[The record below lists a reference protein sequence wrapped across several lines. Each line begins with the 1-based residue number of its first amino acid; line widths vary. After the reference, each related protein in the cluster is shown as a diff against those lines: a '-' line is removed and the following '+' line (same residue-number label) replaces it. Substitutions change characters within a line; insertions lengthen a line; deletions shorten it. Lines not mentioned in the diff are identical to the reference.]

1 MSRYHVNFGV
11 ISLINKTSYSFKF
24 GNLPTARV
32 WLLGL
37 SIVPAA
43 STPKKTPLSNA
54 VIEVVIYDEADHII
68 SSKTDSIKNWLWMG
82 DADTKVGYGPA
93 FVHGGAQTRFSF
105 KRHTSYRV
113 TLRILEGDEVAKD
126 FKINLLLL
134 GSNYPWG

>member
-1 MSRYHVNFGV
+1 MIWGKYFSGPAIAGSICAICLAMLGGCSLNTLQLYDKYEGDGLFVDYKSSKFDNYLSRYHVNFGV

-54 VIEVVIYDEADHII
+54 VIEVVIYD
-68 SSKTDSIKNWLWMG
+68 
-82 DADTKVGYGPA
+82 
-93 FVHGGAQTRFSF
+93 
-105 KRHTSYRV
+105 
-113 TLRILEGDEVAKD
+113 
-126 FKINLLLL
+126 
-134 GSNYPWG
+134 